1 MINKL
6 EKKEKIITDT
16 EFSAMFLREFP
27 NASYQEYQ
35 LALRHFKDGWKIE
48 SIFEDIIFGDF
59 DYF

>member
-1 MINKL
+1 M
-6 EKKEKIITDT
+6 EKKEKKITDT
-16 EFSAMFLREFP
+16 EFSTMFYKEFP

-35 LALRHFKDGWKIE
+35 LALRHFKDGWQIK